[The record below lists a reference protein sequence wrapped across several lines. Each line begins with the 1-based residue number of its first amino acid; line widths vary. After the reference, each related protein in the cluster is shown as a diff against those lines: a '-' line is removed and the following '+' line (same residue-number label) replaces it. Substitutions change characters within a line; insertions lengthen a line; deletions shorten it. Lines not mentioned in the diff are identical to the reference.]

1 MQNLLKRSLKLF
13 SPLQIKVLVPLWT
26 LHLLPKNPSLIGL
39 KLDLI
44 RPPHHLLKQVL
55 NIQLLLI
62 SKPLKP
68 LPIPDAVMH
77 GHRVTLQIC
86 NDLIDQLNLPFY
98 TQGFEEFWVPVKFFG
113 QFSFKILR
121 EVFVEVVTG
130 HETDESLGFWLSVL
144 LFSGA
149 FGGFV
154 GDGWLLFLQFLGF
167 VSLRSWEI
175 LQKRKRILFVDHVAV
190 SWWKR
195 RRSMIFTAYL
205 RVQTGVKVLKNM
217 FLLAWSEFLHGLELN
232 SCCNLLIV

>member
-1 MQNLLKRSLKLF
+1 
-13 SPLQIKVLVPLWT
+13 VPLWT
-26 LHLLPKNPSLIGL
+26 LHLLPKNSSLIGL

-77 GHRVTLQIC
+77 GHRVTLQIRD
-86 NDLIDQLNLPFY
+86 NLINQLNPPFY
-98 TQGFEEFWVPVKFFG
+98 TQGLEEFWVSIEFFSK
-113 QFSFKILR
+113 FSFKILG

-130 HETDESLGFWLSVL
+130 HETDESLGFWLGVL

-154 GDGWLLFLQFLGF
+154 GGGGLLFLQFLGF

-175 LQKRKRILFVDHVAV
+175 LQKRKRILLVDHVAV
-190 SWWKR
+190 SWWIR

-205 RVQTGVKVLKNM
+205 RVKTGVKVLKNL
-217 FLLAWSEFLHGLELN
+217 FLLAWGEFLHGLEFN